1 MNNNENVD
9 VVQQLAKR
17 LDSNSSN
24 INEDFQEMISSFM
37 STMMVTMEQKYLN
50 HASLYAKEHTQNIN
64 SSPPK
69 EVNLLRAITPFL
81 PEVQQNLIGNVAN
94 KMMLAESFKGITNSM
109 RENTVLQARE
119 ISEDENSLNKNSNSK
134 ESTDLAGV
142 LLLME
147 LFKNSNT

>member
-1 MNNNENVD
+1 MNNNENID

-37 STMMVTMEQKYLN
+37 NTMMVTMEQKYLN

-64 SSPPK
+64 SRPPK

-81 PEVQQNLIGNVAN
+81 PEVQQKLLGNVTN
-94 KMMLAESFKGITNSM
+94 QMMLAESFKGITNSM

-119 ISEDENSLNKNSNSK
+119 ISEDDKSINKNSNSK